1 MRWAWEAFLRSPIA
15 WVGITLGVVFLAFLP
30 LVPLLFTMREPTVG
44 PGTTVAVILLALA
57 VGVVGFVVA
66 IGLYRAGLEAVDRRP
81 VTLGTFLR
89 LDRLGAVL
97 GTLLLVS
104 LGSLVGML
112 LCILPGIVFAFMA
125 MWAPLFALDGHGPVE
140 AVKRSLSLTRQ
151 RWADAVVAWLVVQV
165 IVLAGMLALG
175 VGLFVAYP
183 VYFLLLAWVYR
194 NMVAHADLARAPGGA

>member
-140 AVKRSLSLTRQ
+140 AVRRSLSLTRQ

-194 NMVAHADLARAPGGA
+194 NMVAHADLSRVPGGA

>member
-1 MRWAWEAFLRSPIA
+1 MRWAWEAFLRSPVA
-15 WVGITLGVVFLAFLP
+15 WVGVTLGVVFLAFLP
-30 LVPLLFTMREPTVG
+30 LVPVLVAMREPTVG
-44 PGTTVAVILLALA
+44 PGTTVAVVILALA
-57 VGVVGFVVA
+57 VAAVSFVVA

-81 VTLGTFLR
+81 VTFGTFLR

-97 GTLLLVS
+97 GTVLLVS

-112 LCILPGIVFAFMA
+112 LCILPGVVFAFMA
-125 MWAPLFALDGHGPVE
+125 MWAPLFALDGHGPIE

-151 RWADAVVAWLVVQV
+151 RWADALVVWIVAQV

-194 NMVAHADLARAPGGA
+194 HMVAHADFSPSPGSA